1 MKGQLA
7 GLAERLAREAHS
19 DQVDKTGHPYIEHPQ
34 RIAARVAGDEVLE
47 AIAWLH
53 DVVEDTSVTLADL
66 QALFPLEVTEGV
78 DAITKRPGESRLEY
92 YARVR
97 RNPHARKVKDLDID
111 DNTDPA
117 RTAQLDQATRERLA
131 VKYAEARAELA
142 HV

>member
-1 MKGQLA
+1 MKGHLA
-7 GLAERLAREAHS
+7 GLAERVAREAHS

-34 RIAARVAGDEVLE
+34 RVAARVEGDELLE

-53 DVVEDTSVTLADL
+53 DVVEDTSVSLADL
-66 QALFPLEVTEGV
+66 QALFPLEVTEAV

-97 RNPHARKVKDLDID
+97 SNPRARKVKDADIA

-117 RTAQLDQATRERLA
+117 RTAQLDPATRDRLA
-131 VKYAEARAELA
+131 VKYAAAREELSR
-142 HV
+142 V

>member
-1 MKGQLA
+1 MNGRWT
-7 GLAERLAREAHS
+7 GLAERIAREAHI

-34 RIAARVAGDEVLE
+34 RVAARVAGDELLE

-53 DVVEDTSVTLADL
+53 DVVEDTSVSLEDL
-66 QALFPLEVTEGV
+66 QELFPVEVTEAV

-97 RNPHARKVKDLDID
+97 RNPRARRVKGADID

-117 RTAQLDQATRERLA
+117 RTAQLDPATRERLA
-131 VKYAEARAELA
+131 AKYAAAREELA
-142 HV
+142 RV

>member
-7 GLAERLAREAHS
+7 SLAERIAREAHAG
-19 DQVDKTGHPYIEHPQ
+19 QVDKTGHPYIEHPQ

-47 AIAWLH
+47 SIAWLH
-53 DVVEDTSVTLADL
+53 DVVEDTSVTLAEL

-142 HV
+142 RV